1 VNQLIAW
8 IKMTNRNNNHKF
20 MSPLQQRF
28 VSVAIVI
35 LALNLMGAFFL
46 GVFWS
51 LRWAVGYLSDIL
63 WPLAV
68 AGILALLLR
77 PVVLGLQ
84 LKLKTGR
91 AGAIILLYT
100 LTLILILALAAFILP
115 VIIHQAGSFIEYLP
129 TLLERFSNFL
139 GGIFQVSPDWI
150 NNYLSTEALNEHLGN
165 ISRNFREILET
176 SMPALSTMGEFILQ
190 TFTII
195 AGFLIIPIYLF
206 FFLLADQSPVRVLK
220 DELSFIPEKI
230 REDTIFLTE
239 EFARIMVAFFR
250 GQIIIGLIMGIL
262 MAIGFSIVNL
272 KFGAF
277 LGIMIGLLNIIPY
290 LGSILGLLT
299 VLPLAFFQDGGGLL
313 LLLSV
318 LGIFVMVQ
326 LLESYVL
333 TPKIMGRSTGL
344 HPLAII
350 ISIFFWG
357 KALNGI
363 LGMILAIPLTAF
375 FVVAWRLIRRKYLA

>member
-1 VNQLIAW
+1 
-8 IKMTNRNNNHKF
+8 

-28 VSVAIVI
+28 ISVAIVI

-46 GVFWS
+46 GVFLS
-51 LRWAVGYLSDIL
+51 IRWAVGYLSDIL

-77 PVVLGLQ
+77 PIVLGFQ

-139 GGIFQVSPDWI
+139 ARIFQVSPDWI
-150 NNYLSTEALNEHLGN
+150 NNYLSTDALKEHLGN

-176 SMPALSTMGEFILQ
+176 SMPALSTVGEFILQ

-230 REDTIFLTE
+230 REDIAFLAE

-250 GQIIIGLIMGIL
+250 GQILIGLIMGIF

-299 VLPLAFFQDGGGLL
+299 VLPLAFIQDGGGLL

-318 LGIFVMVQ
+318 LGIFIIVQ

-375 FVVAWRLIRRKYLA
+375 FVVTWRLIRRKYLDPEA

>member
-1 VNQLIAW
+1 
-8 IKMTNRNNNHKF
+8 

-28 VSVAIVI
+28 ISVAMVI

-46 GVFWS
+46 GVFLS
-51 LRWAVGYLSDIL
+51 IRWAVGYLSDIL

-77 PVVLGLQ
+77 PIVLGFQ

-100 LTLILILALAAFILP
+100 LALIFILALAAFILP
-115 VIIHQAGSFIEYLP
+115 VLIKQAGSFIEYLP
-129 TLLERFSNFL
+129 TLLDRFSNFL
-139 GGIFQVSPDWI
+139 ARIFQVSPDWI
-150 NNYLSTEALNEHLGN
+150 NNYLSTDALKEHLGN
-165 ISRNFREILET
+165 IYRNFREILET
-176 SMPALSTMGEFILQ
+176 SMPALSTVGEFILQ

-220 DELSFIPEKI
+220 DELSFIPEEI
-230 REDTIFLTE
+230 RKDIAFLAE

-250 GQIIIGLIMGIL
+250 GQILIGLIMGIF

-272 KFGAF
+272 RFGAF

-299 VLPLAFFQDGGGLL
+299 VLPLAFIQDGGGLL

-318 LGIFVMVQ
+318 LGIFIMVQ

-375 FVVAWRLIRRKYLA
+375 FVVAWRLIRRKYLDPET